1 MHFEIIHHI
10 LNEELKKFQEVLI
23 YSNFYIELKW
33 TLNLIEW
40 NLKKKFWKLEIWFK
54 NAFKNIITYKNKNV
68 LIPKVRLFALLRD
81 GLVESSGFV
90 ASESVLKFLVVSGL
104 WDSVLTV
111 LESNSVVVIIGV
123 SIDIVG
129 SDVKQFP
136 PLQGVWVLLVVDE
149 GTVVEELRACV
160 VVSGSVGEVALVT
173 VALEVDFFGR
183 RFWC

>member
-1 MHFEIIHHI
+1 
-10 LNEELKKFQEVLI
+10 
-23 YSNFYIELKW
+23 
-33 TLNLIEW
+33 
-40 NLKKKFWKLEIWFK
+40 
-54 NAFKNIITYKNKNV
+54 

-136 PLQGVWVLLVVDE
+136 PLQGV
-149 GTVVEELRACV
+149 
-160 VVSGSVGEVALVT
+160 
-173 VALEVDFFGR
+173 
-183 RFWC
+183 